1 MSKNDNFDKL
11 SKKLLHE
18 GYVITEHANFTVDDV
33 YEIDDMISHDDA
45 IGILEQVLIKIRESD
60 YYWDLLKNEVL
71 DYSMGEPYGGG
82 FHIDLPDK
90 VTKIDR
96 ETGEKKVVKIKNW
109 KK

>member
-33 YEIDDMISHDDA
+33 YEIDDIISHDDA
-45 IGILEQVLIKIRESD
+45 VGILEQVLIKIRESD
-60 YYWDLLKNEVL
+60 YYWDLLENEVL
-71 DYSMGEPYGGG
+71 DYNMGDPYGGG
-82 FHIDLPDK
+82 FHIELPDE

-96 ETGEKKVVKIKNW
+96 ETGEKKVVKIKNQ

>member
-1 MSKNDNFDKL
+1 MRKNDNFDKL

-33 YEIDDMISHDDA
+33 YEIDDIISHDDA
-45 IGILEQVLIKIRESD
+45 IGILEQVLIKIKESD

-71 DYSMGEPYGGG
+71 DYNMGEPYSGG
-82 FHIDLPDK
+82 FHIDLPDE

>member
-33 YEIDDMISHDDA
+33 YEIDDIISHDNA
-45 IGILEQVLIKIRESD
+45 VGILEQVLIKIRESD
-60 YYWDLLKNEVL
+60 YYWDLLKNEVS
-71 DYSMGEPYGGG
+71 DYNMGEPYGGG
-82 FHIDLPDK
+82 FHIDLADE